1 MEKGFREEDLK
12 ELEAE
17 IDSAVDRLFV
27 SKKGTVIEPL
37 PTESPRLEPS
47 TVGKAELTGNS
58 LSSLDSMESSILEL
72 SSEIEKSMGAM
83 EESAPQP
90 EERPRLE
97 PEIVPSFIPAPSKGP
112 EPSSP
117 SKLKPEIV
125 PSLVPAPSKGPE
137 PSFQP
142 QSLEKLESQL
152 LSLEWEITKEN
163 LDKTRSEIVILQ
175 QAFQEESDILS
186 VLGFMEKVLKRMV
199 TQGEKIGPSL
209 MKFLMDSKE
218 TIKLFFKRETNEE
231 MDLYRRLAYEGIQ
244 ARFSCL
250 EGAFTPP
257 EPAIPPKP
265 IEKADLLQAA
275 SAGPK
280 MVEELSNALGDYFG
294 RVDERFKKI
303 DEHLSGLNE
312 WIRNA
317 SEELQQRRFTSTPS
331 VQVTVFKVDGHY
343 FGVPSEKVFKLFK
356 VPASFHDRFSNQQK
370 IRLKDFEM
378 KIVDLKALLSLPEG
392 KSEGERR
399 ILIVRDDGEY
409 KGFLIDNV
417 LDRVSAHPMA
427 SRGHEAY
434 TSGMIQWTY
443 QQQPTEVPLLNVA
456 RL

>member
-27 SKKGTVIEPL
+27 SKKGAAIEAL
-37 PTESPRLEPS
+37 STESPRLGPS
-47 TVGKAELTGNS
+47 AKSAAGPPGDS
-58 LSSLDSMESSILEL
+58 RSSLDSMESSILEL
-72 SSEIEKSMGAM
+72 SSEIEKSLGEM
-83 EESAPQP
+83 EESVPQP
-90 EERPRLE
+90 EERPKLE
-97 PEIVPSFIPAPSKGP
+97 PESVPSLIPALPKLP

-117 SKLKPEIV
+117 SK
-125 PSLVPAPSKGPE
+125 
-137 PSFQP
+137 
-142 QSLEKLESQL
+142 SLEKLESQL

-163 LDKTRSEIVILQ
+163 LDKTRSEIVFLQ
-175 QAFQEESDILS
+175 KAFQEESDILS
-186 VLGFMEKVLKRMV
+186 ALELMEKVLRRMI
-199 TQGEKIGPSL
+199 TQGEKISPPL

-218 TIKLFFKRETNEE
+218 TIKLFLKKETHEE
-231 MDLYRRLAYEGIQ
+231 MEIYRRLAYEGIQ
-244 ARFSCL
+244 ARFLCL
-250 EGAFTPP
+250 ESPLTSQ
-257 EPAIPPKP
+257 EPWVSPRPV
-265 IEKADLLQAA
+265 EKVDLVQAA

-280 MVEELSNALGDYFG
+280 MVEELSNTLSDYFG

-303 DEHLSGLNE
+303 DQHLSGLNE

-317 SEELQQRRFTSTPS
+317 SEELLQRQSSSTPS
-331 VQVTVFKVDGHY
+331 VHVTVFKVDGHY

-392 KSEGERR
+392 KSKGERR

-417 LDRVSAHPMA
+417 LDRVSTHPA
-427 SRGHEAY
+427 APGGHEAY
-434 TSGMIQWTY
+434 ASGVIQWTY
-443 QQQPTEVPLLNVA
+443 QRQPMEIPLLNVA

>member
-1 MEKGFREEDLK
+1 MEKGFREEDLR

-47 TVGKAELTGNS
+47 TESKAEVTGDS
-58 LSSLDSMESSILEL
+58 PSSLDSMESSILEL
-72 SSEIEKSMGAM
+72 SSEIEKSLGAM

-90 EERPRLE
+90 EERPKLE
-97 PEIVPSFIPAPSKGP
+97 PESVPFLIPAPPKVP

-117 SKLKPEIV
+117 HK
-125 PSLVPAPSKGPE
+125 
-137 PSFQP
+137 
-142 QSLEKLESQL
+142 SLEKLESQL
-152 LSLEWEITKEN
+152 LSLEWEITNEN
-163 LDKTRSEIVILQ
+163 LDKTRNEIVILQ
-175 QAFQEESDILS
+175 HAFQEESDILS
-186 VLGFMEKVLKRMV
+186 VLGFMEKVLKRMI
-199 TQGEKIGPSL
+199 TQGEKIGPPL

-218 TIKLFFKRETNEE
+218 TIKLFLKKETNEN

-250 EGAFTPP
+250 EGSLTSPGPMGPP
-257 EPAIPPKP
+257 RPV
-265 IEKADLLQAA
+265 EKVDLVQVA

-303 DEHLSGLNE
+303 DEHLSGLNQ

-317 SEELQQRRFTSTPS
+317 SEELLQRRSISIPS
-331 VQVTVFKVDGHY
+331 VHVTVFKVDGRY
-343 FGVPSEKVFKLFK
+343 FAVPSEKVFKLFK
-356 VPASFHDRFSNQQK
+356 VPASFHDRLSNQQR

-378 KIVDLKALLSLPEG
+378 KIVDLKTLLSLPEG

-417 LDRVSAHPMA
+417 LDRVSTHLAAPG
-427 SRGHEAY
+427 GHEAY
-434 TSGMIQWTY
+434 ASGVIQWTY
-443 QQQPTEVPLLNVA
+443 QQQPMEIPLLNVA

>member
-37 PTESPRLEPS
+37 PTKSPRLEPS
-47 TVGKAELTGNS
+47 TESKAEVTGDS
-58 LSSLDSMESSILEL
+58 LSSLDSMESSIFEL
-72 SSEIEKSMGAM
+72 SSEIEKSLGAM
-83 EESAPQP
+83 DESAPQP
-90 EERPRLE
+90 EERPKLE
-97 PEIVPSFIPAPSKGP
+97 PESVPSLIPAPPKAP

-117 SKLKPEIV
+117 PK
-125 PSLVPAPSKGPE
+125 
-137 PSFQP
+137 
-142 QSLEKLESQL
+142 SLEKLESQL

-163 LDKTRSEIVILQ
+163 LDETRSEIVILQ
-175 QAFQEESDILS
+175 HAFQEESDILS
-186 VLGFMEKVLKRMV
+186 VLGFMEKVLKRMI
-199 TQGEKIGPSL
+199 TQGEKIGPPL

-218 TIKLFFKRETNEE
+218 TIKLFLKKETNEE

-250 EGAFTPP
+250 EGPLISP
-257 EPAIPPKP
+257 EPMGPPRP
-265 IEKADLLQAA
+265 VEKVDLVQAA

-317 SEELQQRRFTSTPS
+317 SEELIRRRSTSTPS
-331 VQVTVFKVDGHY
+331 VHVTVFKVDGRY
-343 FGVPSEKVFKLFK
+343 FAVPSEKVFKLFK
-356 VPASFHDRFSNQQK
+356 VPASFHDRLSNQQR

-378 KIVDLKALLSLPEG
+378 KIVDLKTLLSLPEG

-417 LDRVSAHPMA
+417 LDRLSTYLAAPG
-427 SRGHEAY
+427 GHEVYA
-434 TSGMIQWTY
+434 SGVIQWTY
-443 QQQPTEVPLLNVA
+443 QQQPMEIPLLNVA

>member
-27 SKKGTVIEPL
+27 SKKGTVIQPL

-47 TVGKAELTGNS
+47 TESKAEVTGDS
-58 LSSLDSMESSILEL
+58 LSSLDSMESSIFEL
-72 SSEIEKSMGAM
+72 SSEIEKSLGAM
-83 EESAPQP
+83 DESAPQP
-90 EERPRLE
+90 EERPKLE
-97 PEIVPSFIPAPSKGP
+97 PEIVPSLIPAPPKAP

-117 SKLKPEIV
+117 PK
-125 PSLVPAPSKGPE
+125 
-137 PSFQP
+137 
-142 QSLEKLESQL
+142 SLEKLESQL

-163 LDKTRSEIVILQ
+163 LDEARSEIVILQ
-175 QAFQEESDILS
+175 HAFQEESDILS
-186 VLGFMEKVLKRMV
+186 VLGLMEKVLKRMI
-199 TQGEKIGPSL
+199 TQGEKIGPPL

-218 TIKLFFKRETNEE
+218 TIKLFLKKETNEE
-231 MDLYRRLAYEGIQ
+231 IDLYRRLAYEGIQ

-250 EGAFTPP
+250 EGPLISP
-257 EPAIPPKP
+257 EPMGPPRP
-265 IEKADLLQAA
+265 VEKVDLVQAA

-317 SEELQQRRFTSTPS
+317 SEELIRRRSTSTPS
-331 VQVTVFKVDGHY
+331 VHVTVFKVDGRY
-343 FGVPSEKVFKLFK
+343 FAVPSEKVFKLFK
-356 VPASFHDRFSNQQK
+356 VPASFHDRLSNQQR

-378 KIVDLKALLSLPEG
+378 KIVDLKTLLSLPEG

-417 LDRVSAHPMA
+417 LDRLSTHLAAPG
-427 SRGHEAY
+427 GHEVYA
-434 TSGMIQWTY
+434 SGVIQWTY
-443 QQQPTEVPLLNVA
+443 QQQPMEIPLLNVA

>member
-27 SKKGTVIEPL
+27 SKKGTVTEPL
-37 PTESPRLEPS
+37 PTESSRLEPS
-47 TVGKAELTGNS
+47 TKSAEGSTGNS
-58 LSSLDSMESSILEL
+58 LSSLDSVDSSILEL
-72 SSEIEKSMGAM
+72 SSEIEKSLGET
-83 EESAPQP
+83 EESVPQP
-90 EERPRLE
+90 EERPKLE
-97 PEIVPSFIPAPSKGP
+97 PES
-112 EPSSP
+112 
-117 SKLKPEIV
+117 V
-125 PSLVPAPSKGPE
+125 PSLISAPQKLPE
-137 PSFQP
+137 PPSP
-142 QSLEKLESQL
+142 PKSLEKLESQL

-163 LDKTRSEIVILQ
+163 LDKTQSEIVLLQ
-175 QAFQEESDILS
+175 KAFQEESDVLS
-186 VLGFMEKVLKRMV
+186 VLELMKKVLRRMI
-199 TQGEKIGPSL
+199 TQGEKISPPL

-218 TIKLFFKRETNEE
+218 TIKLFLKKETHEE
-231 MDLYRRLAYEGIQ
+231 IEIYRRLAYEGIQ

-250 EGAFTPP
+250 ETPLASP
-257 EPAIPPKP
+257 EPLVPPRP
-265 IEKADLLQAA
+265 VEKLDLVQVA

-280 MVEELSNALGDYFG
+280 MVEELSNTLSDYFG

-303 DEHLSGLNE
+303 DQHLSGLNE

-317 SEELQQRRFTSTPS
+317 SEELLQRQSSSTPS

-356 VPASFHDRFSNQQK
+356 VPASFHDRFANQQK

-378 KIVDLKALLSLPEG
+378 KIVDLKTLLSLPEG

-399 ILIVRDDGEY
+399 ILIVRDDGGY

-417 LDRVSAHPMA
+417 LDRVSTHPA
-427 SRGHEAY
+427 APGRHEAY
-434 TSGMIQWTY
+434 ASGVIQWTY
-443 QQQPTEVPLLNVA
+443 QRQPMEIPLLNVA

>member
-47 TVGKAELTGNS
+47 TESKAEVTGDS
-58 LSSLDSMESSILEL
+58 LSSLDSMESSIFEL
-72 SSEIEKSMGAM
+72 SSEIEKSLGAM
-83 EESAPQP
+83 DESAPQP
-90 EERPRLE
+90 EERPKLE
-97 PEIVPSFIPAPSKGP
+97 PESVPSLIPAPPKAP

-117 SKLKPEIV
+117 PK
-125 PSLVPAPSKGPE
+125 
-137 PSFQP
+137 
-142 QSLEKLESQL
+142 SLEKLESQL

-163 LDKTRSEIVILQ
+163 LDETRSEIVILQ
-175 QAFQEESDILS
+175 HAFQEESDILS
-186 VLGFMEKVLKRMV
+186 VLGFMEKVLKRMI
-199 TQGEKIGPSL
+199 TQGEKIGPPL

-218 TIKLFFKRETNEE
+218 TIKLFLKKETNEE

-244 ARFSCL
+244 ARFSCF
-250 EGAFTPP
+250 EGPLISP
-257 EPAIPPKP
+257 EPMGPPRP
-265 IEKADLLQAA
+265 VEKVDLVQAA

-317 SEELQQRRFTSTPS
+317 SEELIRRRSTSTPS
-331 VQVTVFKVDGHY
+331 VHVTVFKVDGRY
-343 FGVPSEKVFKLFK
+343 FAVPSEKVFKLFK
-356 VPASFHDRFSNQQK
+356 VPASFHDRLSNQQR

-378 KIVDLKALLSLPEG
+378 KIVDLKTLLSLPEG

-417 LDRVSAHPMA
+417 LDRLSTYLAAPG
-427 SRGHEAY
+427 GHEVYA
-434 TSGMIQWTY
+434 SGVIQWTY
-443 QQQPTEVPLLNVA
+443 QHQPMEIPLLNVA

>member
-47 TVGKAELTGNS
+47 AESKAELTGDS
-58 LSSLDSMESSILEL
+58 LSSLDSVDSSILEL
-72 SSEIEKSMGAM
+72 SSEIEKSLGAM
-83 EESAPQP
+83 EDSAPQP
-90 EERPRLE
+90 EVRPKPEEQPKLE
-97 PEIVPSFIPAPSKGP
+97 PEIVPSLIPAPSKVP

-117 SKLKPEIV
+117 PK
-125 PSLVPAPSKGPE
+125 
-137 PSFQP
+137 
-142 QSLEKLESQL
+142 SLEKLESQL

-163 LDKTRSEIVILQ
+163 LEKARREIVILQ
-175 QAFQEESDILS
+175 QAFQAESDILS
-186 VLGFMEKVLKRMV
+186 VLGFMEKVLKRML

-218 TIKLFFKRETNEE
+218 TIKLFVKKETNEE
-231 MDLYRRLAYEGIQ
+231 VDLYRRLAYEGIQ

-250 EGAFTPP
+250 EGAMTSP
-257 EPAIPPKP
+257 EPVAPPRP
-265 IEKADLLQAA
+265 VEKMDLVQAA

-317 SEELQQRRFTSTPS
+317 SEELLQRRSTSTPS
-331 VQVTVFKVDGHY
+331 VHVTVFKVDGRY

-356 VPASFHDRFSNQQK
+356 APASFHGRLSNQQR

-417 LDRVSAHPMA
+417 LDRVSAHPA
-427 SRGHEAY
+427 APGRHEAY
-434 TSGMIQWTY
+434 ASGVIQWTY
-443 QQQPTEVPLLNVA
+443 QQQRMEIPVLNVA

>member
-27 SKKGTVIEPL
+27 SKKGTVIDPL
-37 PTESPRLEPS
+37 PTASPRLELS
-47 TVGKAELTGNS
+47 TESKAELSGNS
-58 LSSLDSMESSILEL
+58 LTSLDSVDSSILEL
-72 SSEIEKSMGAM
+72 SSEIEKSLGAM

-90 EERPRLE
+90 EEQPKPEERPQLVERTQPEERSKLE
-97 PEIVPSFIPAPSKGP
+97 PEIVPSLIPAPSMVL

-117 SKLKPEIV
+117 PN
-125 PSLVPAPSKGPE
+125 
-137 PSFQP
+137 
-142 QSLEKLESQL
+142 SLEKLESQL
-152 LSLEWEITKEN
+152 LSLEWEISKEN
-163 LDKTRSEIVILQ
+163 LDKTRSEVVALQ
-175 QAFQEESDILS
+175 KAFQEQSDVLS
-186 VLGFMEKVLKRMV
+186 VLGLMEKVLKRMI

-218 TIKLFFKRETNEE
+218 TVNLFLKKEMNEQ

-250 EGAFTPP
+250 EAPFASPESVPP
-257 EPAIPPKP
+257 PRPV
-265 IEKADLLQAA
+265 EKVDLVQVA

-317 SEELQQRRFTSTPS
+317 SEELLQRRSTSTPS
-331 VQVTVFKVDGHY
+331 VHVTVFKVDGRY

-356 VPASFHDRFSNQQK
+356 VPASFHDRLSNQQR

-378 KIVDLKALLSLPEG
+378 RIVDLRALLSFPGG

-409 KGFLIDNV
+409 KGFLIDSV
-417 LDRVSAHPMA
+417 LDRVSARP
-427 SRGHEAY
+427 STPEGLEAY
-434 TSGMIQWTY
+434 ASGVIQWTY
-443 QQQPTEVPLLNVA
+443 QQQPREIPLLNVA

>member
-47 TVGKAELTGNS
+47 TESKAEVTGDS
-58 LSSLDSMESSILEL
+58 LSSLDSMESSIFEL
-72 SSEIEKSMGAM
+72 SSEIEKSLGAM
-83 EESAPQP
+83 DESAPQP
-90 EERPRLE
+90 EERPKLE
-97 PEIVPSFIPAPSKGP
+97 RESVPSLIPAPPKAP

-117 SKLKPEIV
+117 PK
-125 PSLVPAPSKGPE
+125 
-137 PSFQP
+137 
-142 QSLEKLESQL
+142 SLEKLESQL

-163 LDKTRSEIVILQ
+163 LDETRSEIVILQ
-175 QAFQEESDILS
+175 HAFQEESDILS
-186 VLGFMEKVLKRMV
+186 VLGFMEKVLKRMI
-199 TQGEKIGPSL
+199 TQGEKIGPPL

-218 TIKLFFKRETNEE
+218 TIKLFLKKETNEE

-250 EGAFTPP
+250 EGPLISP
-257 EPAIPPKP
+257 EPMGPPRP
-265 IEKADLLQAA
+265 VEKVDLVQAA

-317 SEELQQRRFTSTPS
+317 SEELIQRRSTSTPS
-331 VQVTVFKVDGHY
+331 VHVTVFKVNGRY
-343 FGVPSEKVFKLFK
+343 FAVPSEKVFKLFK
-356 VPASFHDRFSNQQK
+356 VPASFHDRLSNQQR

-378 KIVDLKALLSLPEG
+378 KIVDLKTLLSLPEG

-417 LDRVSAHPMA
+417 LDRVSTYLAAPG
-427 SRGHEAY
+427 GHEVYA
-434 TSGMIQWTY
+434 SGVIQWTY
-443 QQQPTEVPLLNVA
+443 QQQPMEIPLLNVA